1 VIGRIAGFGRAL
13 HALVVLLS
21 CACVASARADE
32 TKKDEFLEPVKE
44 CISCHGPLG
53 RPGDP
58 NIPIIGAQ
66 NREYLYRALQA
77 YKNGGRADGG
87 DALVKAMIDVARKY
101 DDAQLEAAADFF
113 SRLEPVR

>member
-1 VIGRIAGFGRAL
+1 VIGRIAGFGRLL
-13 HALVVLLS
+13 HALVVLLP
-21 CACVASARADE
+21 CACVASAWADE
-32 TKKDEFLEPVKE
+32 KKADEFLEPVAE
-44 CISCHGPLG
+44 CIACHGPLG

-58 NIPIIGAQ
+58 NVPIIGAQ

-77 YKNGGRADGG
+77 YRNGARADGG
-87 DALVKAMIDVARKY
+87 DPLVKAMIDVARKY